1 MRFELKAVSPD
12 GRVESLALHGLDQAS
27 AIRQAESRGYTVLG
41 VRARAGFAA
50 PWRGGQARFPLVL
63 FSQELLV
70 LLKAGLPLVESI
82 ETLGE
87 RERRGEFRALL
98 ASVASILREGNSL
111 SSALQ
116 QFPLAFPPLY
126 VSTVQASEKTSDLAP
141 ALGRYVAYQNQLE
154 AIRKRLVNAAI
165 YPALLIGVG
174 GLVSLFLLLYVV
186 PRFSRIYEERN
197 VDLPI
202 FSKLLLSWGQLV
214 EGRGTLAMGI
224 LAGLVIAAV
233 YALRNARVKARL
245 WKLPAIG
252 ERLKLYQLA
261 RFYRTIGML
270 LKGGTPLPTALRMG
284 AELLHPLLRA
294 RLATASRAVNE
305 GRPVSEAM
313 EANGLTTI
321 IALRMLAVGEKSG
334 NMGEMMEKI
343 AEFHDEEISRWV
355 EWFARLFEPLLM
367 TAIGLVIGAI
377 VVLMYMPIFE
387 LAGSLEGVSPGRS
400 RSTRSQSR

>member
-12 GRVESLALHGLDQAS
+12 GRVESLDLHGLDQAS
-27 AIRQAESRGYTVLG
+27 AIQQAESRGYTVLG

-82 ETLGE
+82 ETLAE
-87 RERRGEFRALL
+87 RERRSEFRALL
-98 ASVASILREGNSL
+98 ERVGTILRQGNSL

-116 QFPLAFPPLY
+116 QFPLAFPSLY

-141 ALGRYVAYQNQLE
+141 ALARYVAYQNQLE
-154 AIRKRLVNAAI
+154 AIRKRLTNAAI

-202 FSKLLLSWGQLV
+202 FSRLLLSWGQLV
-214 EGRGTLAMGI
+214 EGHGALVMGA

-233 YALRNARVKARL
+233 YAFRNAQVKAR
-245 WKLPAIG
+245 ID
-252 ERLKLYQLA
+252 
-261 RFYRTIGML
+261 MC
-270 LKGGTPLPTALRMG
+270 
-284 AELLHPLLRA
+284 
-294 RLATASRAVNE
+294 
-305 GRPVSEAM
+305 
-313 EANGLTTI
+313 
-321 IALRMLAVGEKSG
+321 SG
-334 NMGEMMEKI
+334 NC
-343 AEFHDEEISRWV
+343 
-355 EWFARLFEPLLM
+355 P
-367 TAIGLVIGAI
+367 
-377 VVLMYMPIFE
+377 
-387 LAGSLEGVSPGRS
+387 RS
-400 RSTRSQSR
+400 ASA

>member
-1 MRFELKAVSPD
+1 MRFELKAVSPE
-12 GRVESLALHGLDQAS
+12 GRVESLDLHGLDQAS
-27 AIRQAESRGYTVLG
+27 AVQQAESRGYTVLG
-41 VRARAGFAA
+41 VRARAGFNA
-50 PWRGGQARFPLVL
+50 PWRGAQARFPLVL

-70 LLKAGLPLVESI
+70 LIKAGLPLVEAI

-87 RERRGEFRALL
+87 REHRSEFRALL
-98 ASVASILREGNSL
+98 ERVGAIVRQGNTL

-116 QFPLAFPPLY
+116 QFPLAFPPLF

-141 ALGRYVAYQNQLE
+141 ALGRYVAYQNQIE

-174 GLVSLFLLLYVV
+174 GLVALFLLLYVV
-186 PRFSRIYEERN
+186 PRFSRIYEERGT
-197 VDLPI
+197 DLPV
-202 FSKLLLSWGQLV
+202 FSKILLSWGQMV
-214 EGRGTLAMGI
+214 EGHGALVLGTLAG
-224 LAGLVIAAV
+224 LAIAAV
-233 YALRNARVKARL
+233 YAIRNAQIKARIGNML

-270 LKGGTPLPTALRMG
+270 LRGGTPLPTALQTG
-284 AELLHPLLRA
+284 AELLHPVLRA
-294 RLATASRAVNE
+294 RLAMASRAVSE

-313 EANGLTTI
+313 EANDLTTT

-334 NMGEMMEKI
+334 NMGEMMERI
-343 AEFHDEEISRWV
+343 AEFHDDEISRWID
-355 EWFARLFEPLLM
+355 WFVRLFEPLLM
-367 TAIGLVIGAI
+367 AAIGLVIGAI

-387 LAGSLEGVSPGRS
+387 LAGSLK
-400 RSTRSQSR
+400 